1 MGEQET
7 AAPKIR
13 RLLDIHEAET
23 CARIMS
29 TSEPWTT
36 LGSDYES
43 SLGNLTDPLK
53 ESYIATSNGEILGF
67 IILNMRGAFVGY
79 IHAVCVGPG
88 WRDQGLGSVLV
99 EFAEK
104 RIFTEA
110 PNVFLCVSSFNQEA
124 LRLFRRLGYEVIG
137 EMKDLFVRGQP
148 ETFLRKTI
156 APLAEFRKK
165 ET

>member
-1 MGEQET
+1 MNEQET
-7 AAPKIR
+7 AATKIR
-13 RLLDIHEAET
+13 RLLDIAEAET
-23 CARIMS
+23 CARMMS

-43 SLGNLTDPLK
+43 SLANLTDPLK
-53 ESYIATSNGEILGF
+53 ESYIATSNGETLGF
-67 IILNMRGAFVGY
+67 IILNMRGAVVGY

-88 WRDQGLGSVLV
+88 WRDRGLGSTLI

-137 EMKDLFVRGQP
+137 DMKDLFVRGQS
-148 ETFLRKTI
+148 ETLLRKTI
-156 APLAEFRKK
+156 APLAEFRK
-165 ET
+165 EP